1 MSTESVLVIITAGL
15 ERLVPALGAIAAIKA
30 SHANA
35 QIVILARAEFADFL
49 RTSPYSAEV

>member
-49 RTSPYSAEV
+49 RTSPYPAEV